1 MEIPVQIRRC
11 APADVAL
18 LEAREPAGLG
28 FARHACARQERGES
42 TFLVAWSGEVPVGS
56 CEVDEGELPLL
67 KNLAVDAAARGRGVG
82 GRLMEAVEDLAR
94 PRGRIA
100 CAVGLDNPRARRL
113 YERRGYRGTGQ
124 LETCSY
130 EYVDDEG
137 VRRTATETSEM
148 LVKELGNA

>member
-18 LEAREPAGLG
+18 LEAREPAGRG
-28 FARHACARQERGES
+28 FARHAAARQERGES
-42 TFLVAWSGEVPVGS
+42 FFVIAWSGEIPVGS
-56 CEVDEGELPLL
+56 CELDEGEVPVLT
-67 KNLAVDAAARGRGVG
+67 NLGVDAAARGRGVG
-82 GRLMEAVEDLAR
+82 SRLMEAAEDLAR
-94 PRGRIA
+94 HRGRIA
-100 CAVGLDNPRARRL
+100 CAVGLDNPGARRL

>member
-18 LEAREPAGLG
+18 LEAREPAGQG
-28 FARHACARQERGES
+28 FARHAAARQERGES
-42 TFLVAWSGEVPVGS
+42 TFLIAWSGELPVGS

-67 KNLAVDAAARGRGVG
+67 KNLSVDAPTRGRGVG
-82 GRLMEAVEDLAR
+82 SRLMEAAEELAR

-113 YERRGYRGTGQ
+113 YERRGYRATGQ
-124 LETCSY
+124 LETVSY
-130 EYVDDEG
+130 EYVDDGG
-137 VRRTATETSEM
+137 VRRTATETSET
-148 LVKELGNA
+148 LVKDLGNP